1 MITAH
6 ALQRMVERK
15 ISKQDLITTMKRGTL
30 SDDWKGR
37 PNVKNI
43 SFKDIT
49 IVLDMYSK
57 DILTCWRR

>member
-6 ALQRMVERK
+6 AQQRMVERN
-15 ISKQDLITTMKRGTL
+15 ITKQDLITTMKRGTL
-30 SDDWKGR
+30 SPDWKGR
-37 PNVKNI
+37 PHVKNI